1 VNIRLN
7 SLDLKEAIND
17 YIRKKGVNANVIQVT
32 YSDRHG
38 DHAQADYAT
47 ILFEREASE

>member
-1 VNIRLN
+1 MNIRLN

-17 YIRKKGVNANVIQVT
+17 YIRKKGVNAKVVQVS

-38 DHAQADYAT
+38 DHAQADYAVV
-47 ILFEREASE
+47 LFEKEADE